1 MDVAE
6 QALTALEMLSRR
18 HGKAI
23 LQCVC
28 RCVLQHTSL
37 NWSGESSFSLL
48 MTMTAALQKQFLSRY
63 FKIYFGFD
71 FVGRHACMSN
81 LFGFLFYNSSGNFI

>member
-23 LQCVC
+23 LQCVSKFVQYKSIAVTTVYQ
-28 RCVLQHTSL
+28 RERFRMELKRIDDKVEITIAIKL
-37 NWSGESSFSLL
+37 NG
-48 MTMTAALQKQFLSRY
+48 
-63 FKIYFGFD
+63 
-71 FVGRHACMSN
+71 
-81 LFGFLFYNSSGNFI
+81 